1 MNELYGELLLR
12 SWEYLLFFILI
23 YHLLSKLVISK
34 EISHSLERKG
44 FLRKIIIQS
53 MLTSEI
59 VMLLPKLNTFFK
71 CCVITKKAK
80 DRNINK
86 SHRKLKLKYSWSQ
99 AGEID
104 WYDGTW
110 FKVCNEMVEIV
121 WRVFSVA
128 QKWLSKPQ
136 KFKFTQLTLLVII
149 K

>member
-59 VMLLPKLNTFFK
+59 VATKIEHLFQVLCNYKKRLKIEISTRAIENLN
-71 CCVITKKAK
+71 
-80 DRNINK
+80 
-86 SHRKLKLKYSWSQ
+86 
-99 AGEID
+99 
-104 WYDGTW
+104 
-110 FKVCNEMVEIV
+110 
-121 WRVFSVA
+121 
-128 QKWLSKPQ
+128 
-136 KFKFTQLTLLVII
+136 
-149 K
+149 